1 MICTVLSQSVYA
13 ADTISIEDEDTDI
26 SESFE
31 PTDDSMEFDD
41 VQLISTQIDNG
52 VMRSSYNVNW
62 TIPANGYRQSSIKT
76 TLHEGD
82 YFYFDLEISPNP
94 TGIINIGV
102 LNRTT
107 KVYRSSS
114 VEKSTYTYFLDI
126 KADGEYSVKIKN
138 NTSEDITVTGMYEAV
153 NYYDSTSLSVPL
165 YRQKETNWCW
175 AACIQMC
182 AKYKGYT
189 ATQSEI
195 VEAAKGEVVN
205 KGASSSDDYSKGMK
219 FATDNVYTATKS
231 FETIDPLG
239 MKAIMNSDMPIIISM
254 SQYSNGVKTSSHANV
269 VIAVDKDN
277 KYIRVNDPNYNGA
290 VKKNFKYSVITSKD
304 SSRRYTATVRIT
316 ENPENT
322 ENT

>member
-1 MICTVLSQSVYA
+1 MICTALSQSVYA
-13 ADTISIEDEDTDI
+13 ADTISFEDEGTDI

-41 VQLISTQIDNG
+41 VQLISTQINNG
-52 VMRSSYNVNW
+52 VMRKSYSVNW
-62 TIPANGYRQSSIKT
+62 TIPANGQHLSTIKA

-82 YFYFDLEISPNP
+82 YFYFDLKISPNP

-165 YRQKETNWCW
+165 YQQEETKWCW

-189 ATQSEI
+189 ATQASI
-195 VEAAKGEVVN
+195 VKAAKDEEVN
-205 KGASSSDDYSKGMK
+205 EGASRPKDYSKGMES
-219 FATDNVYTATKS
+219 ATKKKYTATKS
-231 FETIDPLG
+231 DDILAASEIKKILKSDLPL
-239 MKAIMNSDMPIIISM
+239 IISI

-290 VKKNFKYSVITSKD
+290 SKKNFKYSVITSTD
-304 SSRRYTATVRIT
+304 SSKRYSATVQISKM
-316 ENPENT
+316 
-322 ENT
+322 

>member
-1 MICTVLSQSVYA
+1 MICTALSQSVYA
-13 ADTISIEDEDTDI
+13 ADTISFEDEDTDI

-31 PTDDSMEFDD
+31 PTDDSTEFDD
-41 VQLISTQIDNG
+41 VQLISTQINNG
-52 VMRSSYNVNW
+52 VMRKSYSVNW
-62 TIPANGYRQSSIKT
+62 TIPANGQHLSTIKA

-82 YFYFDLEISPNP
+82 YFYFDLKISPNP

-165 YRQKETNWCW
+165 YQQEETKWCW

-189 ATQSEI
+189 ATQASI
-195 VEAAKGEVVN
+195 VKAAKDEEVN
-205 KGASSSDDYSKGMK
+205 EGASRPKDYSKGMES
-219 FATDNVYTATKS
+219 ATKKKYTATKS
-231 FETIDPLG
+231 DDILDASEIKKILKSDLPL
-239 MKAIMNSDMPIIISM
+239 IISI

-290 VKKNFKYSVITSKD
+290 SKKNFKYSVITSTD
-304 SSRRYTATVRIT
+304 SIKRYSATVQISKM
-316 ENPENT
+316 
-322 ENT
+322 